1 MKNIAIK
8 EIILILCWTGCLISI
23 NSNQND
29 FFYLISNSNNSYLNL
44 FVYYNA
50 IRFIIPFLLFIF
62 FFISF
67 FFIKKKN
74 LFTIFFILYGLW
86 QVIISFI
93 SEKNITN
100 LDDYQLI
107 LCLIVSLLILNETY
121 QIDKLYKK
129 IFIITLIFINL
140 IGIYFTTFF
149 FLELNENN
157 TISYLYSSKTLAPET
172 QTLFQSTPRVTGF
185 SRLLLLISYYLFFI
199 MYYLKNNLKYII
211 YIILFLT
218 NIMIYICQSRG
229 AFIGELLIIIY
240 YIILFKDKIIKKIFK
255 IFIIFIL
262 PIVFFEL
269 TNYFFYHSDK
279 ENYHSDKE
287 NKNNYSYLSYLQ
299 NNNRI
304 MNNQSSSGRLEIW
317 SNCFNIVKEK
327 KIIFGV
333 GPQADRKLLNEYLF
347 KNKGKTFEV
356 YENNSSNALIYS
368 YLSGGIISL
377 SLLLLIYFLTIKELF
392 KSIFIN
398 KLYDTKDPVTHFSIN
413 TLFFLIIRS
422 IFENSFSL
430 FGIDFCFFSLCYFFL
445 VKKNLKN

>member
-8 EIILILCWTGCLISI
+8 EIILILCWIGCLISI

-29 FFYLISNSNNSYLNL
+29 FLYLISNSNNFFLNL

-50 IRFIIPFLLFIF
+50 IRFIIPFFLFIF

-67 FFIKKKN
+67 IFIKKN
-74 LFTIFFILYGLW
+74 LFTIFFILYGFW
-86 QVIISFI
+86 QIIISGV
-93 SEKNITN
+93 SKKNITN

-107 LCLIVSLLILNETY
+107 LCLIVSLLILYEACK
-121 QIDKLYKK
+121 IDKLYKK
-129 IFIITLIFINL
+129 IFIITLTFISL
-140 IGIYFTTFF
+140 IGIYFAISF
-149 FLELNENN
+149 FLELNKIN
-157 TISYLYSSKTLAPET
+157 TIGYLYNSKTLAPET
-172 QTLFQSTPRVTGF
+172 ETLFQSTPRVTGL

-199 MYYLKNNLKYII
+199 MYYLKKNLKYII

-240 YIILFKDKIIKKIFK
+240 YIILFKDKVKTKILK

-262 PIVFFEL
+262 PIFFFEL
-269 TNYFFYHSDK
+269 ANYFYKYFDK
-279 ENYHSDKE
+279 EN
-287 NKNNYSYLSYLQ
+287 NNNYSYSSYLK

-304 MNNQSSSGRLEIW
+304 MNNHSSSGRLEIW
-317 SNCFNIVKEK
+317 NNCLDIIKQK
-327 KIIFGV
+327 KLIFGE
-333 GPQADRKLLNEYLF
+333 GPQSDRKLLSQYLL
-347 KNKGKTFEV
+347 KNKEKNFLV

-368 YLSGGIISL
+368 YLCGGIISL
-377 SLLLLIYFLTIKELF
+377 SLLLLIYLLTIKELF

-398 KLYDTKDPVTHFSIN
+398 KLYDTKDPLTNFSII

-445 VKKNLKN
+445 EKKNLKN